1 MTTPAPPRCS
11 KEHTATFVSA
21 TAMLTPPRVQE
32 VPRQVVK
39 LFSEARVK
47 RKMAFQRQKSLTIP
61 IHKPWQSFLE
71 VTKAFDAYFISGN
84 REEHTW
90 KNLAS
95 QTVPSDKLLC
105 PSKYSVLLYNIL
117 TRLLLRFSALQLFL
131 VRHWQQL
138 QCNYKQLHWIIH
150 EINWCDE

>member
-1 MTTPAPPRCS
+1 MTTPAPSRCS

-61 IHKPWQSFLE
+61 IHKP
-71 VTKAFDAYFISGN
+71 
-84 REEHTW
+84 
-90 KNLAS
+90 
-95 QTVPSDKLLC
+95 
-105 PSKYSVLLYNIL
+105 
-117 TRLLLRFSALQLFL
+117 
-131 VRHWQQL
+131 
-138 QCNYKQLHWIIH
+138 
-150 EINWCDE
+150 